1 MIFMFCIALDR
12 STGIHSTLAS
22 MTAIRFSTA
31 KMYAICFTIAET
43 CLLGAQQLRGIA
55 KRIFDVMRERKIRE
69 PITPR

>member
-1 MIFMFCIALDR
+1 
-12 STGIHSTLAS
+12 